1 MAFTS
6 IPYSNVS
13 RIHVL
18 TQWTAMSPDQQKK
31 VSWFFMQCIAAILF
45 SLNMLEI
52 MHLSYKEIKK
62 AVLDF
67 YPHFREG

>member
-1 MAFTS
+1 
-6 IPYSNVS
+6 
-13 RIHVL
+13 
-18 TQWTAMSPDQQKK
+18 
-31 VSWFFMQCIAAILF
+31 MQCIAAILF

-67 YPHFREG
+67 YPHFRGMN